1 MPHLEYLQTSIEFQS
16 IDSVQLSDVSGLS
29 ASSTLNTLEITKW
42 NASIY
47 VTDKTLI
54 ARRGIVNSTKMAAF
68 IAAIWP
74 NIRTI
79 ISSGR
84 ALNAKQEEELQ
95 QLHKIVNMINQQIP
109 LHLQTNR
116 TTLK

>member
-16 IDSVQLSDVSGLS
+16 IDSVHLSDVCGLS

-47 VTDKTLI
+47 VTDKTLL
-54 ARRGIVNSTKMAAF
+54 ARLNSVNCTKMAAF
-68 IAAIWP
+68 IVTIWP

-79 ISSGR
+79 ISSGQ

-95 QLHKIVNMINQQIP
+95 QLHKVVSLINQQIP
-109 LHLQTNR
+109 LYLRPNR
-116 TTLK
+116 AILK